1 MRVVQY
7 TQTATIRQR
16 QLANRSTGSRFAVN
30 VSRYTGNLINHLS
43 FDGNVYRK
51 LICKTRRKYF
61 ASNCPGLLKMFSSQ
75 TQSKSTCLT
84 RSRFARHLEY
94 SASSYQIGVQDV
106 VKSTRFDRLVP
117 VKVACYTGSQFGRH
131 LESIPRVTTNGGWRC
146 CRIDSIRL
154 VTVDVDLCKRKSIC
168 KTIRKFS
175 ASGHELGLKIL
186 SNRTTRHSWC
196 RIVIPEVDW
205 QDTSKIL
212 RKRPRKGG
220 CRFCRI
226 ERLVTVDVDP
236 SYRKS
241 ICKTT
246 LLMTSRVDPCESS
259 RFVYI
264 EYLNLTLMYYLLL
277 RIDFPSDGS
286 ILLMTSRVNP
296 YESCQFVNI

>member
-106 VKSTRFDRLVP
+106 VKSTRFDQLVP
-117 VKVACYTGSQFGRH
+117 VKV
-131 LESIPRVTTNGGWRC
+131 
-146 CRIDSIRL
+146 
-154 VTVDVDLCKRKSIC
+154 DLLHRKSIW
-168 KTIRKFS
+168 KALRKYS
-175 ASGHELGLKIL
+175 ASNYEWGLEMF
-186 SNRTTRHSWC
+186 SNRLDSTRYS
-196 RIVIPEVDW
+196 
-205 QDTSKIL
+205 
-212 RKRPRKGG
+212 
-220 CRFCRI
+220 
-226 ERLVTVDVDP
+226 
-236 SYRKS
+236 
-241 ICKTT
+241 
-246 LLMTSRVDPCESS
+246 
-259 RFVYI
+259 
-264 EYLNLTLMYYLLL
+264 
-277 RIDFPSDGS
+277 
-286 ILLMTSRVNP
+286 
-296 YESCQFVNI
+296 